1 MDQSIKDQ
9 NKKDNETA
17 EQARRTII
25 NNQDKFNKKTTSNFE
40 AVNKKIQMQNAVTK
54 EHKGLSDD
62 IRKDHEALE
71 SLVTAFREQMKDF
84 RQEVFSTVRGN
95 REDLQD

>member
-1 MDQSIKDQ
+1 MDQSIQDQ
-9 NKKDNETA
+9 NKKDNETV